1 MTLEAHGT
9 TRSPQ
14 NCLVEGVGD
23 AVTLGYGRSVQHK
36 TFRCTSRQIG
46 MRCVVMR
53 SGHGFVISRARL
65 KRF

>member
-1 MTLEAHGT
+1 VTLEADGT
-9 TRSPQ
+9 TRAPQ
-14 NCLVEGVGD
+14 NCLVGVGD
-23 AVTLGYGRSVQHK
+23 AFTLGYGKSVRLGP
-36 TFRCTSRQIG
+36 FRCTSRRIG